1 MNQLAL
7 PDDVEFWSRQ
17 MSEHALFLS
26 LLLQEEI
33 LVDTAR
39 GLHNVWERTIRT
51 GGDVQAPLRE
61 LIAFKERVLVRLQAG
76 EWLGWCLPSFLSHVL
91 MEARYF
97 QSRLGGAVTAGQDVA
112 TFLQIGLDHATI
124 APKLIDPTGCE
135 YASLFDEAR
144 ERVLQLQ
151 RYCSNSGINVNCLST
166 MDREFQ
172 AEAAAVAGLPQ
183 NVSIVHPALKAH
195 IIRENQRG
203 ALVARRLLGGS

>member
-26 LLLQEEI
+26 LLLQDPS
-33 LVDTAR
+33 LRMRAAD
-39 GLHNVWERTIRT
+39 LHGEWQQVIDS
-51 GGDVQAPLRE
+51 GRE
-61 LIAFKERVLVRLQAG
+61 VSPALSQLITFKERVLSMLQAG

-97 QSRLGGAVTAGQDVA
+97 RARLGGAVKAGEDVA
-112 TFLQIGLDHATI
+112 MFIQIGLDHATI
-124 APKLIDPTGCE
+124 APKLIDPTGAE
-135 YASLFDEAR
+135 YSNAFDQVR
-144 ERVLQLQ
+144 GRILNLQ
-151 RYCSNSGINVNCLST
+151 RYCSRAIDVNCLST
-166 MDREFQ
+166 MNGELEAD
-172 AEAAAVAGLPQ
+172 AAAVAGLPQ
-183 NVSIVHPALKAH
+183 NVSIVHPALQAH